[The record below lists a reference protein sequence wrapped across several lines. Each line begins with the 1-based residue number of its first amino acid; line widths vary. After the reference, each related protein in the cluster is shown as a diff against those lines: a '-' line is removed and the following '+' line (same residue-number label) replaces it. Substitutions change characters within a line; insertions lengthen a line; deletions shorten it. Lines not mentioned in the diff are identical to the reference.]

1 MTEAL
6 VKVTITPAL
15 MAEAFWGM
23 ESIQQI
29 DFFNELA
36 KVVKED
42 FLSNPSAY
50 SLGEL
55 QWFYMESDMRGV
67 AREMLM
73 AMAAP
78 LYLNTLRFSEENKHD

>member
-1 MTEAL
+1 MTDSL

-42 FLSNPSAY
+42 YLSNTNAY

-55 QWFYMESDMRGV
+55 QWLYMESDMRGD
-67 AREMLM
+67 AREILM

-78 LYLNTLRFSEENKHD
+78 LYLNTLRFSEDNKHD